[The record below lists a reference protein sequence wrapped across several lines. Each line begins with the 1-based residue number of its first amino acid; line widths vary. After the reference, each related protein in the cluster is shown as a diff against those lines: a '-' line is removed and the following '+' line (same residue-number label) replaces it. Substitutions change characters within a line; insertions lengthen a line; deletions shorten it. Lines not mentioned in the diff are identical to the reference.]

1 MILGMAMERA
11 LRQIRDPVFLRVLFW
26 GLLLTALLLALA
38 VAAAAW
44 GAGQGYVAKEG
55 WLNAALAWLAGLATL
70 WLGALLFVPLSAI
83 AIGLFLDPVVDAVEA
98 KYYADR
104 RAGPRL
110 GILRAGWLGAKLG
123 VIVLIANIVVAPLY
137 ILTIWIPF
145 FAIGLFYILNAYL
158 LGWGFYD
165 LVATRHMS
173 GARYRDF
180 RKSLRGELLLFGLLI
195 TALYFVPLLNL
206 ALPVLGTAMM
216 VHIVHAKLPT
226 P

>member
-44 GAGQGYVAKEG
+44 GAGQGYVATEG

-70 WLGALLFVPLSAI
+70 
-83 AIGLFLDPVVDAVEA
+83 
-98 KYYADR
+98 
-104 RAGPRL
+104 
-110 GILRAGWLGAKLG
+110 WLGAKLG